1 MGKTKILAIFLVALM
16 VSPAMAD
23 REYSYTEND
32 TFDGDQIS
40 TIKIDMP
47 SGDIE
52 LTRSTSNQIE
62 IDLKKV
68 IYAESQDDADDIN
81 EDFLYKAEVTGD
93 RLTVKVDFPRYRER
107 KGVIRRLLS
116 GDWDDE
122 INSYLRIKIP
132 DGKIVEVKS
141 SSADIEVSGLTA
153 DLDVWASSTDVRM
166 KNTDGEA
173 SFDLS
178 SGDVDIIH
186 HKGNVNL
193 KGNSSDLDFEAVE
206 GDVDVRTSSGDGNLD
221 NVKGSVSVYA
231 SSGDYKLYNI
241 EGKLDIRTSSGDI
254 YATGVS
260 GSIRA
265 ESSSGDIRLKEL
277 TAKEGD
283 FDIESS
289 SGDVTLEVTDDFE
302 GSIYLRSN
310 SGSINSRLSGD
321 IESLSESKLRGSIGN
336 GNGRL
341 RVSTISGD
349 VRIDRF

>member
-1 MGKTKILAIFLVALM
+1 MEKIIVVAILLAAFVA
-16 VSPAMAD
+16 SPVVAD

-32 TFDGDQIS
+32 TFDGDRIS
-40 TIKIDMP
+40 TVKIDM
-47 SGDIE
+47 SRGEIE

-62 IDLKKV
+62 IDLKNV
-68 IYAESQDDADDIN
+68 IYAESQEDADDIN
-81 EDFLYKAEVTGD
+81 KDCVYKAEVTGD
-93 RLTVKVDFPRYRER
+93 RLTVTVDLPRYTER
-107 KGVIRRLLS
+107 KGVIKRLLS
-116 GDWDDE
+116 GDWDE
-122 INSYLRIKIP
+122 ETTAYLRIKIP
-132 DGKIVEVKS
+132 DGKNIEVKS
-141 SSADIEVSGLTA
+141 SSADIEVSELTA
-153 DLDVWASSTDVRM
+153 NLDVWASSTDVRM
-166 KNTDGEA
+166 KNTDGDV

-193 KGNSSDLDFEAVE
+193 KGNSSDLDFEAIE
-206 GDVDVRTSSGDGNLD
+206 GDLDIRTSSGDGNLD
-221 NVKGSVSVYA
+221 NVKGSISVYA
-231 SSGDYKLYNI
+231 SSGDYKLYDI
-241 EGKLDIRTSSGDI
+241 DGRLDIRTSSGDI

-302 GSIYLRSN
+302 GSISLKSN

-321 IESLSESKLRGSIGN
+321 IDSLSDSKLRGSIGN

-349 VRIDRF
+349 IRIDRF